1 MSPSEKSATY
11 RLSDL
16 TDDEAL
22 ELRKF
27 FEGYG
32 ITAEKETP
40 DIKDLM
46 LEKLAEHVKTQEKN
60 PYWMYYML
68 GDMLTMNGQLDES
81 IGMYAKATKGN
92 PADPRAW
99 YCLGVL
105 HRAISYEPDRIK
117 IWEKDLKKAQE
128 KDQKLAEHMQQ
139 WEKQNSQFLQAAIN
153 SQLAQSPVVTADQA
167 IKYFK
172 KALNCDISEPDK
184 AGIQK
189 QIDSIQTWKKSKK

>member
-1 MSPSEKSATY
+1 MPSSKKAATY

-16 TDDEAL
+16 SDNEAL

-27 FEGYG
+27 FEGFG

-40 DIKDLM
+40 DTKDLM
-46 LEKLAEHVKTQEKN
+46 LEKLAEHVKTQEKKS
-60 PYWMYYML
+60 YWMYYML
-68 GDMLTMNGQLDES
+68 GDMITMNGKLDEA
-81 IGMYAKATKGN
+81 IEMYAKATKEN

-105 HRAISYEPDRIK
+105 HRAISYEPDRRK
-117 IWEKDLKKAQE
+117 IWEKDLKNAQE

-139 WEKQNSQFLQAAIN
+139 WEKQNSKFLQAATE
-153 SQLAQSPVVTADQA
+153 SKLAQTPVETADQA

-172 KALNCDISEPDK
+172 KALKCDISDEDK
-184 AGIQK
+184 AGIQRN
-189 QIDSIQTWKKSKK
+189 IDSIEAWKKTK